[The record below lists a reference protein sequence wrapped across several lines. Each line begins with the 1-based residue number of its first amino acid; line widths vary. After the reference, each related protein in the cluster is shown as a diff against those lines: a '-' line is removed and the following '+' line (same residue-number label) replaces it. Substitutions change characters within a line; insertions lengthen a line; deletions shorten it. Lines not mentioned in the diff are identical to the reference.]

1 MPNSEHERTVAFW
14 PSLLV
19 LFFASGFSGLV
30 YEATWMRMLT
40 DVLGSTVWS
49 VSTVLSIFMGGMAVG
64 SFCFGKWADRWN
76 GATALR
82 AFAYTQFGIA
92 VSAALV
98 PVALDCVGPLYVW
111 LYRSVGPSSELLR
124 MVRAFVS
131 ALVLLPPTILMGGT
145 LPVMCRCL
153 ARRRETFG
161 RDVGILYS
169 VNTLGGVAGC
179 SLAGFRLIETLG
191 LRGTSY
197 RAALVNLLVAGAA
210 WLLSRQ
216 SRPEDPPEPVCDG
229 VAEEPAA
236 VVRDGSAKRAMILA
250 SAVAGLSGFTALGY
264 EVLWTR
270 VLVFFLGNTVY
281 SFSIILITFLVGI
294 VLGAYVL
301 GKLADR
307 TGSPAFLLGVVQ
319 SCIGVLAVASPWV
332 LHLVFRLLT
341 SSTRLYGRP
350 TFPSTLNAFVAT
362 AAGFLLPAML
372 MGGTVP
378 IALKWFRLWH
388 RSSSRTAGT
397 VVGANTIGAAI
408 GPLVAGFVLIP
419 WLGVYRSILALALVN
434 GVAGLTVAI
443 DRRPSRAPKT
453 RLAIPSVAIALSAI
467 LCLCPINPLTR
478 YFTQTVGGRVV
489 AIREG
494 RDCTVTVTDAGQR
507 LLGIDGS
514 LMACAHFDMT
524 LRAHLAMLLH
534 PDPHRVLVVGFGTGT
549 TAGTVATR
557 YPTAQ
562 VDCVEVSPTVVSCAP
577 FFERWNHGVIANDR
591 VTVIIEDAKNH
602 AVCTNKRYDVI
613 ISDPPHP
620 FGAHGAA
627 LYGWEYYTACK
638 ERLAP
643 GGVLLQWVPLYMAP
657 AQELALM
664 ARTFLNVF
672 PDLTLWGS
680 ASPVSVHWAT
690 VKGEL
695 RLSVGQMQARM
706 ERNGILD
713 DLRNGG
719 IDGARSLIDKLFI
732 MDASCARYW
741 IGDGPLI
748 TDDRPII
755 EFSIPRYLGK
765 STPRARPFLLP
776 DLLAHRTSPDP
787 YLLP

>member
-1 MPNSEHERTVAFW
+1 MIW
-14 PSLLV
+14 PALLI

-40 DVLGSTVWS
+40 DVLGSTLWS
-49 VSTVLSIFMGGMAVG
+49 VSTVLSIFMGGMAIG
-64 SFCFGKWADRWN
+64 SFCFGRWADRWN

-98 PVALDCVGPLYVW
+98 PAALDYVGPLYVW
-111 LYRSVGPSSELLR
+111 LHRSVGPSSELL
-124 MVRAFVS
+124 MTIRALVS

-145 LPVMCRCL
+145 FPVVCRCL
-153 ARRRETFG
+153 ARQRETFG

-169 VNTLGGVAGC
+169 INTLGGVAGC
-179 SLAGFRLIETLG
+179 SLAGFRLIEVLG

-197 RAALVNLLVAGAA
+197 RAATVNLLVAGAA

-216 SRPEDPPEPVCDG
+216 GRPDAAHEPVCDG
-229 VAEEPAA
+229 VAEAPSA
-236 VVRDGSAKRAMILA
+236 VASDGRAKRAMVLA
-250 SAVAGLSGFTALGY
+250 STVAGLSGFTALGY

-270 VLVFFLGNTVY
+270 ILVFFLGNTVY
-281 SFSIILITFLVGI
+281 SFSIILVTFLVGI

-307 TGSPAFLLGVVQ
+307 VGSPALFLGIVQ
-319 SCIGVLAVASPWV
+319 SCIGVLALASPWV
-332 LHLVFRLLT
+332 LHVVFRLLT
-341 SSTRLYGRP
+341 SSARLYGRP
-350 TFPSTLNAFVAT
+350 AFPSTLSAFVAT
-362 AAGFLLPAML
+362 TAGFLLPAML

-388 RSSSRTAGT
+388 PSGGRTAGV

-419 WLGVYRSILALALVN
+419 WLGIYRGILALALVN
-434 GVAGLTVAI
+434 GAVGLSV
-443 DRRPSRAPKT
+443 
-453 RLAIPSVAIALSAI
+453 VAIARPRRTPKAQFLAPLAAI
-467 LCLCPINPLTR
+467 ALAVVLCLCPIDPLSR
-478 YFTQTVGGRVV
+478 YFAQTVGGEVV
-489 AIREG
+489 TIKEG
-494 RDCTVTVTDAGQR
+494 RDCTVTVTDGGQR
-507 LLGIDGS
+507 LLGVDGS
-514 LMACAHFDMT
+514 LMACAHFDMS

-534 PDPHRVLVVGFGTGT
+534 PNPRRVLVVGFGTGT

-557 YPTAQ
+557 YPAAQ
-562 VDCVEVSPTVVSCAP
+562 VDCVEVSPTVVSCASY
-577 FFERWNHGVIANDR
+577 FERWNRGVIGNER
-591 VTVIIEDAKNH
+591 VTVIIEDAKNYM
-602 AVCTNKRYDVI
+602 VCTGERYDVI

-620 FGAHGAA
+620 FGARGAA
-627 LYGWEYYTACK
+627 LYGREYYAACK

-657 AQELALM
+657 APELRAM
-664 ARTFLNVF
+664 ARTFLHVF
-672 PDLTLWGS
+672 PEFTLWGS
-680 ASPVSVHWAT
+680 ASPACVHWAA
-690 VKGEL
+690 VRGGL
-695 RLSVGQMQARM
+695 GLSLSQIQTRM

-713 DLRNGG
+713 DLRDGG
-719 IDGARSLIDKLFI
+719 IGGARSLVDRLFI
-732 MDASCARYW
+732 MDSSSAHYW
-741 IGDGPLI
+741 IGEGPLV

-765 STPRARPFLLP
+765 STPRARPI
-776 DLLAHRTSPDP
+776 LLAALLAYRTSPNV